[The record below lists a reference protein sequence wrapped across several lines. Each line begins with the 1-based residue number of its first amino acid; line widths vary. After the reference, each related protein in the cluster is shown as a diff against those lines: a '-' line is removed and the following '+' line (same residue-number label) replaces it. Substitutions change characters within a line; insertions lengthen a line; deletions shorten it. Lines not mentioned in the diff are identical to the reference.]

1 MRNLALVVGIQTYT
15 KLAPLESAFRDADRI
30 ETLLTN
36 AGGDRWNVTRSP
48 KLTDGSVDPEK
59 LVTLTVLSVDRHVAF
74 PVQPFVAPAQFVVVP
89 VQHVDIPARHVA
101 FPAQPVVAPL
111 LFVDVPA
118 PIVPPTKAT
127 YFHLDSAKYQA
138 ESKNEPIE
146 PQGLRSENFA
156 ALKA

>member
-74 PVQPFVAPAQFVVVP
+74 P
-89 VQHVDIPARHVA
+89 
-101 FPAQPVVAPL
+101 AQPVVAPL

>member
-74 PVQPFVAPAQFVVVP
+74 PVQPFVAPAQFV
-89 VQHVDIPARHVA
+89 I
-101 FPAQPVVAPL
+101 
-111 LFVDVPA
+111 VPA